1 MSEVPQNLWDV
12 SVGEELLCKKDSG
25 KEKDPYAVAVAG
37 AHEPPKA
44 AKERVTCEYP

>member
-12 SVGEELLCKKDSG
+12 SVGEELPCKKDSG
-25 KEKDPYAVAVAG
+25 KEKDPYAVAG

-44 AKERVTCEYP
+44 AKECVTCEYP